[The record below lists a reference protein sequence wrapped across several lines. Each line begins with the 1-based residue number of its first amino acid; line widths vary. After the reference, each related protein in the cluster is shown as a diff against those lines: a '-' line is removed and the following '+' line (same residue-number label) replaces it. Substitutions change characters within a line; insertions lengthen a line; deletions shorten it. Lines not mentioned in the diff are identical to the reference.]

1 MSTLLQAAVQ
11 YLVGHPEQVVETVG
25 LVLGLILGKLAWT
38 AVRKRRVALA
48 VYYGFHI
55 AKDIEAEVAGTPSE
69 KTVDVVVLA
78 LKHAND
84 WMVANGWRPLKEG
97 EQAAAAL
104 LTRALS
110 GKVATVA
117 GLAAPAAQAPASPQ

>member
-11 YLVGHPEQVVETVG
+11 YLVGHPEQVVETAG

-84 WMVANGWRPLKEG
+84 WMVANGWRPLKGG
-97 EQAAAAL
+97 EQDVAVLQA
-104 LTRALS
+104 RALS
-110 GKVATVA
+110 GKVATATGVA
-117 GLAAPAAQAPASPQ
+117 AASSPASPK